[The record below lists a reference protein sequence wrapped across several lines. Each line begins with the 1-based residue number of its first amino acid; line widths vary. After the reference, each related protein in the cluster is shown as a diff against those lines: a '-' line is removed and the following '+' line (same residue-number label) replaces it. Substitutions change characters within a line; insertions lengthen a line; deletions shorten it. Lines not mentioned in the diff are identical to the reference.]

1 MTRSGSADP
10 AMHHGVFDTSDTV
23 RGAEPGSPQIPHPR
37 ASTEGTGSA
46 MPNEARGENRL
57 RGRMVDRLTLM
68 ADRHRRHVEEQ
79 QGTRRAVG
87 PHALG
92 FFYADDLTMSGGV
105 EVVAATRVFFD
116 SAETADVVAL
126 LDTLIDRASEH
137 PVVSFDPRIHLCNRA
152 EPMSYAPQLLGI
164 GVTTVFEPSHA
175 DAVSAYAS
183 LGMNRP
189 YKAVAR
195 MEDGTDLLLRCE
207 SGFLAPVDVRSTQ
220 SLNVNGRH
228 TRHWEWL
235 SSAILNSTETQ
246 LQDIL
251 PRLSVLLDLAAG
263 RPTSTR
269 AGYADRGQRGPAGGV
284 HRPGRTTVRMG
295 GRGRQ
300 R

>member
-10 AMHHGVFDTSDTV
+10 VTHHRVFDTSE
-23 RGAEPGSPQIPHPR
+23 GARDIEPGPPQIPHPR
-37 ASTEGTGSA
+37 ASAEGAGGA
-46 MPNEARGENRL
+46 KPGEARVENRL

-87 PHALG
+87 AHALG

-105 EVVAATRVFFD
+105 DVAAATRVFFD
-116 SAETADVVAL
+116 SPETSDVVAL
-126 LDTLIDRASEH
+126 LDTLIERASEH
-137 PVVSFDPRIHLCNRA
+137 PVATFDPRIHLCNRA
-152 EPMSYAPQLLGI
+152 ESMSYEPQLLGI
-164 GVTTVFEPSHA
+164 GVTTVFPPPPA
-175 DAVSAYAS
+175 DASSAYAS

-235 SSAILNSTETQ
+235 SSALLHSTETQ
-246 LQDIL
+246 LAEIL

-269 AGYADRGQRGPAGGV
+269 TGYADTAQRSPASGI

-295 GRGRQ
+295 GRGR
-300 R
+300 RR

>member
-1 MTRSGSADP
+1 M
-10 AMHHGVFDTSDTV
+10 
-23 RGAEPGSPQIPHPR
+23 PG
-37 ASTEGTGSA
+37 
-46 MPNEARGENRL
+46 EARVENRL

-68 ADRHRRHVEEQ
+68 ADRHRRHAEEQ

-126 LDTLIDRASEH
+126 LDTLIERASEH
-137 PVVSFDPRIHLCNRA
+137 PVATFDPRIHLCNRA

-175 DAVSAYAS
+175 DALSAYAS

-195 MEDGTDLLLRCE
+195 MEDGTDLLLRCD

-235 SSAILNSTETQ
+235 TSAILHSTETQ
-246 LQDIL
+246 LPDIL

-263 RPTSTR
+263 RPSTR
-269 AGYADRGQRGPAGGV
+269 AGHADTAQRSPADGV
-284 HRPGRTTVRMG
+284 HRPGRRTVRMG
-295 GRGRQ
+295 ARGR
-300 R
+300 RR